1 MIALWLHIS
10 SLIIL
15 ISSNYIIS
23 QVAVSRR
30 AARMPCVRYD
40 CFSDPWLQLGGEP
53 MFSFFF
59 DCVPLN
65 SKTQRPPKI
74 PIIHDSVE
82 EILHFWAP
90 NIRHGDTVSLE
101 DLRDALL
108 DRERGCRGAV
118 WQGLQRSNLASCSE
132 IVTELG
138 ELQDLVT
145 QLWHV
150 DVIWC
155 HDVMP
160 GSWKLKL
167 TLKRFLFRQ
176 TDLSDGG
183 FGIRSKRWSRHYV
196 GFRASR
202 ARVEVRWWSGKRI
215 SLRFW
220 YRFAGVTKSHVHIRI
235 SDYIIYLIPVSP
247 SKKYQHDLFWIAR
260 LELSVPWA
268 GATAQTTL
276 PMDSA

>member
-1 MIALWLHIS
+1 MRQIWLLLR
-10 SLIIL
+10 SL
-15 ISSNYIIS
+15 
-23 QVAVSRR
+23 A
-30 AARMPCVRYD
+30 AARGRADV
-40 CFSDPWLQLGGEP
+40 Q
-53 MFSFFF
+53 FFF
-59 DCVPLN
+59 LTACHSTPRLKD
-65 SKTQRPPKI
+65 PPKFPSSMTLWKKSCI
-74 PIIHDSVE
+74 FGPQIS
-82 EILHFWAP
+82 
-90 NIRHGDTVSLE
+90 DTVTPWVWRILE
-101 DLRDALL
+101 MLCLTG
-108 DRERGCRGAV
+108 ERGCRGAV